1 VRQFKK
7 LKQNRQI
14 QNHMKR
20 RFILIKLLLIF
31 GIQIGFSQTTKPLPE
46 NVKAIAA
53 KYNQTLLGKNTF
65 LFDPSMDM
73 HEVQTLIDSIY
84 SGQVFPGNEFSHNRY
99 ALLFKPGTYHLDIRV
114 GYYMHVIGLGNSP
127 EDVVIEGAVRSLSN
141 QGGHVLCN
149 FWRATENL
157 TILPTADSTNTWA
170 VSQAAPLRRVYV
182 KGNLKLF
189 DGASSGG
196 FMADCKIDGTVF
208 SGSQQQW
215 LTRNSIFEKWVGGVW
230 NMMYVGVVN
239 APQENWP
246 DKPVTTISETPE
258 VREKPYW
265 IYSGEKFILK
275 IPSLKKNSVGVD
287 WEDQN
292 NNEKTIS
299 IDDFYIA
306 KPDVDN
312 AKSINKALKKG
323 KHILLTPGIY
333 SLSESLKVKRP
344 RTVILGIGMATLV
357 PEKGNKAIEVSDVD
371 GVTIAGVLTDA
382 AIIPS
387 ETLMQVGEPGSNKN
401 HTTNPTFLY
410 DVFFRVGGSHEGSAS
425 QCLVINSHNVCV
437 DHVWLWRA
445 DHGNGVGWDKNKCA
459 NGLIVNG
466 DNVTIYGL
474 FNEHFQE
481 YQTVWNGE
489 NGRVYFYQS
498 EMPYDPPTVDL
509 WKHGETFGYASYKVG
524 DQVRNHQAWGIGIYN
539 VFYSAPVI
547 VDQAIETPS
556 AIENDFH
563 HKLIFW
569 LNGNKESIV
578 KSIINGKGGSV
589 NSSNRKAT
597 ME

>member
-1 VRQFKK
+1 
-7 LKQNRQI
+7 
-14 QNHMKR
+14 
-20 RFILIKLLLIF
+20 
-31 GIQIGFSQTTKPLPE
+31 
-46 NVKAIAA
+46 
-53 KYNQTLLGKNTF
+53 
-65 LFDPSMDM
+65 MDM
-73 HEVQTLIDSIY
+73 SEVKTLIDSIY
-84 SGQVFPGNEFSHNRY
+84 AGQLYPMNEFSKNRY
-99 ALLFKPGTYHLDIRV
+99 ALVFKPGTYHLDVRV

-127 EDVVIEGAVRSLSN
+127 EDVVIVGAVRSN
-141 QGGHVLCN
+141 TTYGGHVLCN
-149 FWRATENL
+149 FWRAAENL

-170 VSQAAPLRRVYV
+170 VSQAAPLRRFYV

-215 LTRNSIFEKWVGGVW
+215 FTRNSVFEKWVGGVW

-246 DKPVTTISETPE
+246 EKPVTTIRETPE

-265 IYSGEKFILK
+265 IYSGEKFSLK
-275 IPSLKKNSVGVD
+275 IPSMKKNSIGVD

-292 NNEKTIS
+292 NNDKTIS

-306 KPDVDN
+306 KPDADN

-333 SLSESLKVKRP
+333 SLSESLKVTRP
-344 RTVILGIGMATLV
+344 GTVVTGIGMATLI

-371 GVTIAGVLTDA
+371 GVTIAGVLIDA

-387 ETLMQVGEPGSNKN
+387 ETLMQVGEPGSKKN
-401 HTTNPTFLY
+401 HAANPTFLY
-410 DVFFRVGGSHEGSAS
+410 DVFFRVGGPHEGSAS
-425 QCLVINSHNVCV
+425 RCLVVNSNNVFA
-437 DHVWLWRA
+437 DHLWIWRA
-445 DHGNGVGWDKNKCA
+445 DHGAGVGWHKNKCA
-459 NGLIVNG
+459 NGLIVYG

-481 YQTVWNGE
+481 YQTLWNGE

-498 EMPYDPPTVDL
+498 EMPYDPPSVDA

-524 DQVRNHQAWGIGIYN
+524 DQVKTHQAWGLGIYN
-539 VFYSAPVI
+539 VFYDAPVI

-556 AIENDFH
+556 SVENGFY
-563 HKLIFW
+563 HKVIIW
-569 LNGNKESIV
+569 LNGKKESVV
-578 KSIINGKGGSV
+578 KSIINGKGGSID
-589 NSSNRKAT
+589 SSNRKAT